1 MLTISQYIMEN
12 SVLPFSNYD
21 FAQNGYEPLSSG
33 DFQGMLTDWINFNH
47 GELQVRPTVENAME
61 TDVTT
66 IQKMV
71 VNLYKVKK
79 YTYERLYNSTLLKYE
94 PIENYDRLETITDS
108 TVKDTTGSTDY
119 GLQNTTS
126 SITSDNVD
134 GAQKNDNTT
143 TEKMEYG
150 ETTTII
156 KDKLTKSGKERSTDS
171 GKKVSERNVAPY
183 DSETYYNQEKTTDS
197 FDTYSHT
204 NELLDRIDETNSTVN
219 VPTKTDNKTTTVV
232 ENIGEK
238 TNTQTSTSQQQQQ
251 AHTDTVTG
259 KEEVTYK
266 HENHTHGNIGVTT
279 SQQML
284 ESEREVALFNF
295 VGIVAHDI
303 IKLIAI
309 CIY

>member
-12 SVLPFSNYD
+12 NVLPFSNSD
-21 FAQNGYEPLSSG
+21 FAQNGYEPLSGG
-33 DFQGMLTDWINFNH
+33 DFQTMLTEWIKFNH
-47 GELQVRPTVENAME
+47 GELQIRPTVENAME
-61 TDVTT
+61 KDVTT

-79 YTYERLYNSTLLKYE
+79 YTYERLYNSTLLKYK

-108 TVKDTTGSTDY
+108 TIKDTTGSTDY

-143 TEKMEYG
+143 TEKKEYG
-150 ETTTII
+150 ETTTVI

-197 FDTYSHT
+197 FDNYSHT

-219 VPTKTDNKTTTVV
+219 VPAKTDNKTTTVI

>member
-12 SVLPFSNYD
+12 NVLPFSNSD
-21 FAQNGYEPLSSG
+21 FAQNGYEPLNSG
-33 DFQGMLTDWINFNH
+33 DFQGMLTEWINFNY
-47 GELQVRPTVENAME
+47 GELQVRPTVEKAME

-71 VNLYKVKK
+71 VNLYKTKK
-79 YTYERLYNSTLLKYE
+79 YTYEHLYNSTLLKYE

-108 TVKDTTGSTDY
+108 TVKDTTASTDY
-119 GLQNTTS
+119 GVQGTTS
-126 SITSDNVD
+126 STTSSSAD

-143 TEKMEYG
+143 AEKMEYG
-150 ETTTII
+150 ETTTVI

-197 FDTYSHT
+197 FDSYSHT

-219 VPTKTDNKTTTVV
+219 VPAKTDNKTTTVV

-238 TNTQTSTSQQQQQ
+238 TNTQTATSQQQQQ

-266 HENHTHGNIGVTT
+266 HENRTHGNIGVTT

-284 ESEREVALFNF
+284 EYEREVALFNF

>member
-12 SVLPFSNYD
+12 NVLPFSNSD

-33 DFQGMLTDWINFNH
+33 DFQTMLTKWINFNH
-47 GELQVRPTVENAME
+47 GELQVRPTVENAMK

-94 PIENYDRLETITDS
+94 PIENYDRIESITDS
-108 TVKDTTGSTDY
+108 TIKDTTGSTDY

-150 ETTTII
+150 ETTTVI
-156 KDKLTKSGKERSTDS
+156 KDKLTKSGKERSTDN

-197 FDTYSHT
+197 FDSYSHT

-259 KEEVTYK
+259 KEEITYK
-266 HENHTHGNIGVTT
+266 HENRTHGNIGVTT

-295 VGIVAHDI
+295 VSIIAHDI

>member
-1 MLTISQYIMEN
+1 MLTISQYITEN
-12 SVLPFSNYD
+12 SVLPFSNSD

-33 DFQGMLTDWINFNH
+33 DFQTMLTEWINFNH

-66 IQKMV
+66 IQKMI

-150 ETTTII
+150 ETTTVI

-197 FDTYSHT
+197 FDNYSHT

-219 VPTKTDNKTTTVV
+219 VPTKTDNKITTVV

>member
-1 MLTISQYIMEN
+1 MLTISQYITEN
-12 SVLPFSNYD
+12 SVLPFSNSD

-33 DFQGMLTDWINFNH
+33 DFQTMLTEWINFNH

-126 SITSDNVD
+126 SITSDNVN

-156 KDKLTKSGKERSTDS
+156 KDKLTKSGKEKSTDS

-197 FDTYSHT
+197 FDNYSHT

>member
-12 SVLPFSNYD
+12 SVLPFSNSD

-33 DFQGMLTDWINFNH
+33 DFQGMLNDWINFNH

-183 DSETYYNQEKTTDS
+183 DSEIYYNQEKTTDS
-197 FDTYSHT
+197 FDNYSHT

-266 HENHTHGNIGVTT
+266 HENRTHGNIGVTT

>member
-12 SVLPFSNYD
+12 SVLPFSNSD

-33 DFQGMLTDWINFNH
+33 DFQGILTEWINFNH
-47 GELQVRPTVENAME
+47 GELQVRPTVENSLE

-71 VNLYKVKK
+71 VNLYKTKK

-94 PIENYDRLETITDS
+94 PIENYDRIETIADS
-108 TVKDTTGSTDY
+108 TIKDTTGSTDY

-150 ETTTII
+150 ETTTVI

-197 FDTYSHT
+197 FDNYSHT

-219 VPTKTDNKTTTVV
+219 VPAKTDNKTTTVV

-259 KEEVTYK
+259 KEEITYK
-266 HENHTHGNIGVTT
+266 HENRTHGNIGVTT

-284 ESEREVALFNF
+284 ESEREIALFNF

>member
-12 SVLPFSNYD
+12 NVIPFSNSD

-47 GELQVRPTVENAME
+47 GELQVRPTVENEME

-94 PIENYDRLETITDS
+94 PIENYDRLETITDN

-150 ETTTII
+150 ETTTVI

-183 DSETYYNQEKTTDS
+183 DSESYYNQEKTTDS
-197 FDTYSHT
+197 FDNYSHT

-266 HENHTHGNIGVTT
+266 HENRTHGNIGVTT

-295 VGIVAHDI
+295 VGIVARDI

>member
-12 SVLPFSNYD
+12 NVLPFSNSD
-21 FAQNGYEPLSSG
+21 FAQNGYEPLNSG
-33 DFQGMLTDWINFNH
+33 DFQGMLTEWINFNH
-47 GELQVRPTVENAME
+47 GELQIRPTVESSLE

-71 VNLYKVKK
+71 VNLYKAKK

-94 PIENYDRLETITDS
+94 PIENYDRIETTTDS
-108 TVKDTTGSTDY
+108 TTKDTNGSTDY
-119 GLQNTTS
+119 GVQGTTS

-134 GAQKNDNTT
+134 GAQRNDNTT

-171 GKKVSERNVAPY
+171 GKKVSEHEVAPY
-183 DSETYYNQEKTTDS
+183 DSESYYNQEKTTDS
-197 FDTYSHT
+197 YDNYSHV

-238 TNTQTSTSQQQQQ
+238 TNTQTTTSQQQQQ
-251 AHTDTVTG
+251 AHTD
-259 KEEVTYK
+259 
-266 HENHTHGNIGVTT
+266 
-279 SQQML
+279 
-284 ESEREVALFNF
+284 R
-295 VGIVAHDI
+295 
-303 IKLIAI
+303 
-309 CIY
+309 

>member
-12 SVLPFSNYD
+12 SVLPFSNSD

-33 DFQGMLTDWINFNH
+33 DFQTMLTEWINFNH

-66 IQKMV
+66 IQKMI

-79 YTYERLYNSTLLKYE
+79 YTYEHLYNSTLLKYE

-150 ETTTII
+150 ETTTVI

-197 FDTYSHT
+197 FDNYSHT

-266 HENHTHGNIGVTT
+266 HENRTHGNIGVTT

>member
-1 MLTISQYIMEN
+1 MLTISQYITEN
-12 SVLPFSNYD
+12 SVLPFSNSD

-33 DFQGMLTDWINFNH
+33 DFQTMLTEWINFNH

-66 IQKMV
+66 IQKMI

-108 TVKDTTGSTDY
+108 TVKDTTESTDY

-150 ETTTII
+150 ETTTVI

-197 FDTYSHT
+197 FDNYSHT

-219 VPTKTDNKTTTVV
+219 VPTKTDNKTTTVI

>member
-12 SVLPFSNYD
+12 SVLPFSNSD
-21 FAQNGYEPLSSG
+21 FAQNGYEPLNSG
-33 DFQGMLTDWINFNH
+33 DFQGMLTEWINFNH

-61 TDVTT
+61 KDVTT

-94 PIENYDRLETITDS
+94 PIENYDRIESITDS
-108 TVKDTTGSTDY
+108 TIKDTTGSTDY
-119 GLQNTTS
+119 GVQGTTS
-126 SITSDNVD
+126 STTSSSAD

-150 ETTTII
+150 ETTTVI

-171 GKKVSERNVAPY
+171 GTKVSERNVAPY

-197 FDTYSHT
+197 FDNYSHV

-238 TNTQTSTSQQQQQ
+238 TNTQTATSQQQQQ

-266 HENHTHGNIGVTT
+266 HENRTHGNIGVTT

>member
-12 SVLPFSNYD
+12 NVLPFSNSD
-21 FAQNGYEPLSSG
+21 FVQNGYEPLNSG
-33 DFQGMLTDWINFNH
+33 DFQWMLTEWINFNH
-47 GELQVRPTVENAME
+47 GELQVRPTVEKAME

-71 VNLYKVKK
+71 VNLYKTKK

-94 PIENYDRLETITDS
+94 PIENYDRIETITDN
-108 TVKDTTGSTDY
+108 TTKDTTGSTDY

-126 SITSDNVD
+126 SVTSDSVD

-150 ETTTII
+150 ETTTVI

-197 FDTYSHT
+197 FDSYSHV
-204 NELLDRIDETNSTVN
+204 NELLDRVDETNSTVN

-238 TNTQTSTSQQQQQ
+238 TNTQNATSQQQQQ

-259 KEEVTYK
+259 KEATLYK
-266 HENHTHGNIGVTT
+266 HENRTHGNIGVTT

-295 VGIVAHDI
+295 VGIIAHDI

>member
-1 MLTISQYIMEN
+1 MLTISQYITEN
-12 SVLPFSNYD
+12 SVLPFSNSD

-33 DFQGMLTDWINFNH
+33 DFQGMLTEWINFNH
-47 GELQVRPTVENAME
+47 GELQVRPTVENSLE

-108 TVKDTTGSTDY
+108 TIKDTTGSTDY

-150 ETTTII
+150 ETTTVI
-156 KDKLTKSGKERSTDS
+156 KDKLTKTGKERSTDN

-197 FDTYSHT
+197 FDSYSHT

-238 TNTQTSTSQQQQQ
+238 TNTQTSTTQQQQQ

-259 KEEVTYK
+259 KEEITYK
-266 HENHTHGNIGVTT
+266 HENRTHGNIGVTT

-295 VGIVAHDI
+295 VGIIAHDI

>member
-12 SVLPFSNYD
+12 NVLPFSNSD

-33 DFQGMLTDWINFNH
+33 DFQTMLTEWINFNH
-47 GELQVRPTVENAME
+47 GELQMRPTVENAME
-61 TDVTT
+61 KDVTT

-94 PIENYDRLETITDS
+94 PIENYDRLETITDN
-108 TVKDTTGSTDY
+108 TIKDTTGSTDY

-126 SITSDNVD
+126 SVTSDNVD

-150 ETTTII
+150 ETTTVI
-156 KDKLTKSGKERSTDS
+156 KDKLTKSGKERSTDN

-197 FDTYSHT
+197 FDSYSHT

-238 TNTQTSTSQQQQQ
+238 TNTQTSTSQQLQQ
-251 AHTDTVTG
+251 AHTDMVTG

-295 VGIVAHDI
+295 VGIIAHDI

>member
-1 MLTISQYIMEN
+1 MLTISQYITEN
-12 SVLPFSNYD
+12 SVLPFSNSD

-33 DFQGMLTDWINFNH
+33 DFQGMLTEWINFNH
-47 GELQVRPTVENAME
+47 GELQVRPTVENSLE

-94 PIENYDRLETITDS
+94 PIENYDRLETITNS
-108 TVKDTTGSTDY
+108 TIKDTTGSTDY

-150 ETTTII
+150 ETTTVI
-156 KDKLTKSGKERSTDS
+156 KDKLTKSGKERSTDN

-197 FDTYSHT
+197 FDSYSHT

-238 TNTQTSTSQQQQQ
+238 TNTQTSTTQQQQQ

-259 KEEVTYK
+259 KEEITYK
-266 HENHTHGNIGVTT
+266 HENRTHGNIGVTT

-295 VGIVAHDI
+295 VGIIAHDI

>member
-12 SVLPFSNYD
+12 NVLPFSNSD
-21 FAQNGYEPLSSG
+21 FAQNGYEPLSGG
-33 DFQGMLTDWINFNH
+33 DFQTMLTEWIKFNH
-47 GELQVRPTVENAME
+47 GELQIRPTVENAME
-61 TDVTT
+61 KDVTT

-108 TVKDTTGSTDY
+108 TIKDTTGSTDY
-119 GLQNTTS
+119 GLQNATS

-150 ETTTII
+150 ETTTVI
-156 KDKLTKSGKERSTDS
+156 KDKLTKSGKERSTDN

-183 DSETYYNQEKTTDS
+183 DSETYYNQEKTPDS
-197 FDTYSHT
+197 FDSYSHT

-238 TNTQTSTSQQQQQ
+238 TNTQTSTSQQLQQ

-259 KEEVTYK
+259 KEEITYK
-266 HENHTHGNIGVTT
+266 HENRTHGNIGVTT

>member
-1 MLTISQYIMEN
+1 MLTINQYITEN
-12 SVLPFSNYD
+12 SVLPFSNSD

-33 DFQGMLTDWINFNH
+33 DFQGILTEWINFNH
-47 GELQVRPTVENAME
+47 GELQVRPTVENSLE
-61 TDVTT
+61 KDVTT

-71 VNLYKVKK
+71 VNLYKTKK

-108 TVKDTTGSTDY
+108 TIKDTTGSTDY

-197 FDTYSHT
+197 FDSYSHT

-266 HENHTHGNIGVTT
+266 HENRTHGNIGVTT

>member
-1 MLTISQYIMEN
+1 MLTISQYITEN
-12 SVLPFSNYD
+12 SVLPFSNSD

-33 DFQGMLTDWINFNH
+33 DFQGMLTEWINFNH
-47 GELQVRPTVENAME
+47 GELQVRPTVENSLE

-79 YTYERLYNSTLLKYE
+79 YTYGRLYNSTLLKYE

-108 TVKDTTGSTDY
+108 TIKDTTGSTDY

-150 ETTTII
+150 ETTTVI
-156 KDKLTKSGKERSTDS
+156 KDKLTKSGKERSTDN

-197 FDTYSHT
+197 FDSYSHT

-238 TNTQTSTSQQQQQ
+238 TNTQTSTTQQQQQ

-259 KEEVTYK
+259 KEEITYK
-266 HENHTHGNIGVTT
+266 HENRTHGNIGVTT

-295 VGIVAHDI
+295 VGIIAHDI

>member
-12 SVLPFSNYD
+12 SVLPFSNSD

-134 GAQKNDNTT
+134 SAQKNDNTT
-143 TEKMEYG
+143 TEKMAYG

-156 KDKLTKSGKERSTDS
+156 KDKLTKSGKERSTDN

-197 FDTYSHT
+197 FDNYSHT

-219 VPTKTDNKTTTVV
+219 VPAKTDNKTTTVI

>member
-12 SVLPFSNYD
+12 NVLPFSNSD
-21 FAQNGYEPLSSG
+21 FAQNGYEPLNSG
-33 DFQGMLTDWINFNH
+33 DFQGMLTEWINFNH
-47 GELQVRPTVENAME
+47 GELQVRPTVEKAME

-71 VNLYKVKK
+71 VNLYKTKK
-79 YTYERLYNSTLLKYE
+79 YTYEHLYNSTLLKYE

-119 GLQNTTS
+119 GVQGTTS
-126 SITSDNVD
+126 STTSISAD

-143 TEKMEYG
+143 AEKMEYG
-150 ETTTII
+150 ETTTVI

-197 FDTYSHT
+197 FDSYSHT

-219 VPTKTDNKTTTVV
+219 VPAKTDNKTTTVV

-238 TNTQTSTSQQQQQ
+238 TNTQTATSQQQHQ

-259 KEEVTYK
+259 KEEVTYN
-266 HENHTHGNIGVTT
+266 HENRTHGNIGVTT

>member
-12 SVLPFSNYD
+12 SVLPFSNSD

-47 GELQVRPTVENAME
+47 GELQVRPTVESAME

-71 VNLYKVKK
+71 VNLYKTKK
-79 YTYERLYNSTLLKYE
+79 YTYEHLYNSTLLKYE

-108 TVKDTTGSTDY
+108 TIKDTTGSTDY

-134 GAQKNDNTT
+134 SAQKNDNTT

-150 ETTTII
+150 ETTTVR
-156 KDKLTKSGKERSTDS
+156 KDKLTKSGKERSTDN

-197 FDTYSHT
+197 FDNYSHT

-219 VPTKTDNKTTTVV
+219 VPAKTDNKTTTVI

>member
-12 SVLPFSNYD
+12 SVLPFSNSD

-33 DFQGMLTDWINFNH
+33 DFQWRLTDWINFNH

-71 VNLYKVKK
+71 VNLYKTKK

-94 PIENYDRLETITDS
+94 PIENYDRIETITDN
-108 TVKDTTGSTDY
+108 TTKDTTGSTDY

-126 SITSDNVD
+126 CVTSDSVD

-150 ETTTII
+150 ETTTVI

-197 FDTYSHT
+197 FDSYSHT

-259 KEEVTYK
+259 KEETTYK
-266 HENHTHGNIGVTT
+266 HENRTHGNIGVTT

-295 VGIVAHDI
+295 VGIIAHDI

>member
-12 SVLPFSNYD
+12 NILPFSNSD
-21 FAQNGYEPLSSG
+21 FAQNGYEPLNSG
-33 DFQGMLTDWINFNH
+33 DFQGMLTEWINFNH
-47 GELQVRPTVENAME
+47 GELQVRPTVEKAME
-61 TDVTT
+61 TDVTI

-71 VNLYKVKK
+71 VNLYKTKK
-79 YTYERLYNSTLLKYE
+79 YTYEHLYNSTLLKYE

-119 GLQNTTS
+119 GVQGTTS
-126 SITSDNVD
+126 STTSSSAD

-143 TEKMEYG
+143 AEKMEYG
-150 ETTTII
+150 ETTTVI

-197 FDTYSHT
+197 FDSYSHT

-219 VPTKTDNKTTTVV
+219 VPAKTDNKTTTVV

-238 TNTQTSTSQQQQQ
+238 TNTQTATSQQQQQ

-259 KEEVTYK
+259 KEEVTYN
-266 HENHTHGNIGVTT
+266 HENRTHGNIGVTT

-295 VGIVAHDI
+295 VGIIAHDI

>member
-1 MLTISQYIMEN
+1 MLTISQYITEN
-12 SVLPFSNYD
+12 SVLPFSNSD

-33 DFQGMLTDWINFNH
+33 DFQTMLTEWINFNH

-66 IQKMV
+66 IQKMI

-150 ETTTII
+150 ETTTVI

-197 FDTYSHT
+197 FDNYSHT

-219 VPTKTDNKTTTVV
+219 VPTKTDNKTTTVI

-259 KEEVTYK
+259 KEVVTYK

>member
-1 MLTISQYIMEN
+1 MLTINQYITEN
-12 SVLPFSNYD
+12 SVLPFSNSD
-21 FAQNGYEPLSSG
+21 FAQNGYEPISSG
-33 DFQGMLTDWINFNH
+33 DFQTMLTEWINFNH

-66 IQKMV
+66 IQKMA

-94 PIENYDRLETITDS
+94 PIENYDRLETITD
-108 TVKDTTGSTDY
+108 TTTKDTTGSTDY

-150 ETTTII
+150 ETTTVI

-197 FDTYSHT
+197 FDDYSHV

-219 VPTKTDNKTTTVV
+219 VPAKTDNKTTTVV

>member
-12 SVLPFSNYD
+12 SVLPFSNSD

-47 GELQVRPTVENAME
+47 GELQVRPTVESAME

-71 VNLYKVKK
+71 VNLYKTKK
-79 YTYERLYNSTLLKYE
+79 YTYEHLYNSTLLKYE

-108 TVKDTTGSTDY
+108 TIKDTTGSTDY

-134 GAQKNDNTT
+134 SAQKNDNTT

-150 ETTTII
+150 ETTTVI
-156 KDKLTKSGKERSTDS
+156 KDKLTKSGKERSTDN

-197 FDTYSHT
+197 FDNYSHT

-219 VPTKTDNKTTTVV
+219 VPTKTDNKTTTVI

>member
-1 MLTISQYIMEN
+1 MLTISQYITEN
-12 SVLPFSNYD
+12 SVLPFSNSD

-33 DFQGMLTDWINFNH
+33 DFQTMLTEWINFNH

-126 SITSDNVD
+126 SITSDNVN

-197 FDTYSHT
+197 FDNYSHT

>member
-12 SVLPFSNYD
+12 SVLPFSNSD

-47 GELQVRPTVENAME
+47 GELQVRPTVESAME

-71 VNLYKVKK
+71 VNLYKTKK
-79 YTYERLYNSTLLKYE
+79 YTYEHLYNSTLLKYE

-108 TVKDTTGSTDY
+108 TIKDTTGSTDY

-134 GAQKNDNTT
+134 SAQKNDNTT

-150 ETTTII
+150 ETTTVI
-156 KDKLTKSGKERSTDS
+156 KDKLTKSGKERSTDN

-197 FDTYSHT
+197 FDNYSHT

-219 VPTKTDNKTTTVV
+219 VPTKTDNKTTTFI

>member
-12 SVLPFSNYD
+12 SVLPFSNSD

-47 GELQVRPTVENAME
+47 GELQVRPNVENAME

-108 TVKDTTGSTDY
+108 TVKDTTGSTEY

-197 FDTYSHT
+197 FDNYSHT

-219 VPTKTDNKTTTVV
+219 VPAKTDNKTTTVV

-284 ESEREVALFNF
+284 ESERAVALFNF